1 MIFVDSPKYFD
12 MTDET
17 FTLKKKGCSRAE
29 ERRALLVAAARRV
42 LPVPGGPKKR
52 MFRHV
57 ASETP
62 AGFWASETPS
72 AYLMSRL
79 VSSRP
84 PIFSQVTFDWWTRF
98 ETAFET
104 SSLASPVV
112 ARPETDGRPSDEGR
126 VLWTSLPGLPVCST
140 RGGAAPALKV
150 LALARHA
157 IALFFLTASIGPG
170 GAAFAQR

>member
-12 MTDET
+12 ITDET

-29 ERRALLVAAARRV
+29 ERSALLVAAASRV

-98 ETAFET
+98 ETAFWI
-104 SSLASPVV
+104 SSLPSGPALAVGR
-112 ARPETDGRPSDEGR
+112 RPEPASSGRRACTSAPGR
-126 VLWTSLPGLPVCST
+126 TGVSVVL
-140 RGGAAPALKV
+140 
-150 LALARHA
+150 
-157 IALFFLTASIGPG
+157 
-170 GAAFAQR
+170 

>member
-17 FTLKKKGCSRAE
+17 LTLKKNGCSLAE
-29 ERRALLVAAARRV
+29 DRSAFEVAAASSV

-52 MFRHV
+52 MLRHV
-57 ASETP
+57 ASATP

-72 AYLMSRL
+72 AYLMSRF

-98 ETAFET
+98 ETAFWI
-104 SSLASPVV
+104 SSFGSPGVEPV
-112 ARPETDGRPSDEGR
+112 ALGR
-126 VLWTSLPGLPVCST
+126 
-140 RGGAAPALKV
+140 
-150 LALARHA
+150 
-157 IALFFLTASIGPG
+157 
-170 GAAFAQR
+170 